1 MREVTQ
7 RVTDTG
13 GDSIDKVLY
22 TTDYVDVK

>member
-7 RVTDTG
+7 RIADTG

-22 TTDYVDVK
+22 TTVYVDVK